1 MKEKEKVKGKEKMEK
16 VKEKAGKGKSS
27 GKGYGSYG
35 RGRGKGRGRGRGK
48 GRGKG
53 GKGKGKYA
61 RQVGEKGYGGKGKSS
76 GKGKGPACYICGK
89 TGHFAAECYQ
99 NPGKGKGKGKSIRN
113 VHGEYEQWNQD
124 GEHWNEKW
132 QNWNNNE
139 GDKQSQQST
148 QASSSSSQPSVRMVS
163 QARGNE
169 SVRRVMQ
176 ESTVTIE
183 EVEDEVVDLI
193 GMFNSYAKG
202 SSVRMVK
209 EGKKKP
215 HQVKPNPEE
224 VEEDSEEGMPKKRQ
238 RESILFHATRRA
250 RDQLQH
256 RGYEHQEVRR
266 RANVLRATW
275 NQVKDIN
282 DLVNEVLEFLKDYP
296 DKPIRQQFLED
307 LEDVYGE
314 EDQEW
319 REMRKEQRAKR
330 KEMRE
335 RKEEEKA
342 EEKRARGSKD
352 KVRRVEVFD
361 ISDGDDEMM
370 VIDELMEWYLGEDV
384 DRVRMVNGQRYE
396 GDWCEP
402 VEVCLDSGADCHVLP
417 LSFYSEELGTT
428 ELPELRMMITDAQG
442 NAIRTTE
449 TRANITFEFQK
460 ENGRTLKVI
469 DSCVFGEVT
478 QPLFAV
484 GKLWKTGWGME
495 PYSPEKAFLVK
506 GNSRIPISFHR
517 NSTMTEVRIYRAEAR
532 PAQQQDVKR
541 TVKRVE
547 IHEGLKEWLDREKWT
562 EGWFFL
568 PDGRP
573 ARFDWSVWTTYDPT
587 SDSTEFPYRTVF
599 YGPCREDE
607 ILWNDLEMFT
617 CAEEWQGFE
626 RLEFEK
632 EEDVMI
638 TILERTPQEM
648 SRYIKEKR
656 KEPEKQL
663 PEEPQ
668 GSASSS
674 DGKKGKMEVDQQEK
688 LEKRLPAIGEDEFEE
703 KMIVGGVELT
713 PESSLKALKQACKFL
728 GVGVTGSKQLLWQR
742 LKKEVA
748 ETKLKT
754 LVDISKAITKE
765 FERDPTAQRQPYEPS
780 AEEKALRELTHL
792 PKADWCESCTA
803 TRSREDNFETSKK
816 QYDGSLVSMDFKF
829 TRTRDEENAKDVKDA
844 LCISLVMVDQESK
857 FVHAIPVPSKEVTGY
872 LVEEVCRVLML
883 MEKKVILR
891 TDTEPAM
898 LSLRNK
904 VQLIRKMNNLETE
917 IQDVSPDEHQGLQV
931 ERWVQTVRNLSKT
944 LVYAAEKEAN
954 VKITSEST
962 LYPWLARHACFLLN
976 RFVVQGGRTPFE
988 VLFDREYKGALAPWG
1003 STVLAKPLPK
1013 VKEKGEPWKKGIFVG
1028 KDHVSNANL
1037 ISTSSGII
1045 KARTMRRCTPVF
1057 DAETMFQAT
1066 GTPGIMPSKL

>member
-1 MKEKEKVKGKEKMEK
+1 MAQALVSFPSMSKGASLYDYVLTYEKLVDEYEKLSGLRYDRNLKIGTLLKGIPNDLKRTLLFDMDDKTTYEQMRARLLEYERSSQTWSAENILSSLSVQSDHTKHKEYQGPIPMEIDRIEGKGKGKGK
-16 VKEKAGKGKSS
+16 GKDGKGKGKGGKGKGKSS
-27 GKGYGSYG
+27 GKGYYGSYG

-124 GEHWNEKW
+124 GERWNEKW

-163 QARGNE
+163 QVRGNE

-250 RDQLQH
+250 RDQLQR
-256 RGYEHQEVRR
+256 RGYEHQEVKR

-314 EDQEW
+314 EDQDW
-319 REMRKEQRAKR
+319 RELRKEQKAKR

-335 RKEEEKA
+335 RKEAEEA

-384 DRVRMVNGQRYE
+384 DRVRMVNDQRYE
-396 GDWCEP
+396 RDWCEP

-495 PYSPEKAFLVK
+495 PYSNEKAFLVK
-506 GNSRIPISFHR
+506 GNSRIPISFRR

-532 PAQQQDVKR
+532 PAQQESVKR

-547 IHEGLKEWLDREKWT
+547 IQEGLKEWLDREKWT

-587 SDSTEFPYRTVF
+587 NDSMEFPYRAVF

-607 ILWNDLEMFT
+607 ILWNDLEMFA

-626 RLEFEK
+626 ILEFEK

-648 SRYIKEKR
+648 SRYINEKR
-656 KEPEKQL
+656 KEPEKQF

-674 DGKKGKMEVDQQEK
+674 DGTKGKMEVDQQEK

-713 PESSLKALKQACKFL
+713 PESSLKALKPACKFL

-754 LVDISKAITKE
+754 LVDIYQRLSK
-765 FERDPTAQRQPYEPS
+765 RNS
-780 AEEKALRELTHL
+780 
-792 PKADWCESCTA
+792 SA
-803 TRSREDNFETSKK
+803 TR
-816 QYDGSLVSMDFKF
+816 
-829 TRTRDEENAKDVKDA
+829 
-844 LCISLVMVDQESK
+844 
-857 FVHAIPVPSKEVTGY
+857 
-872 LVEEVCRVLML
+872 
-883 MEKKVILR
+883 
-891 TDTEPAM
+891 
-898 LSLRNK
+898 LRNGNLMSH
-904 VQLIRKMNNLETE
+904 QLK
-917 IQDVSPDEHQGLQV
+917 
-931 ERWVQTVRNLSKT
+931 K
-944 LVYAAEKEAN
+944 
-954 VKITSEST
+954 
-962 LYPWLARHACFLLN
+962 RH
-976 RFVVQGGRTPFE
+976 
-988 VLFDREYKGALAPWG
+988 
-1003 STVLAKPLPK
+1003 
-1013 VKEKGEPWKKGIFVG
+1013 
-1028 KDHVSNANL
+1028 
-1037 ISTSSGII
+1037 
-1045 KARTMRRCTPVF
+1045 CTN
-1057 DAETMFQAT
+1057 
-1066 GTPGIMPSKL
+1066 

>member
-1 MKEKEKVKGKEKMEK
+1 
-16 VKEKAGKGKSS
+16 
-27 GKGYGSYG
+27 
-35 RGRGKGRGRGRGK
+35 
-48 GRGKG
+48 
-53 GKGKGKYA
+53 
-61 RQVGEKGYGGKGKSS
+61 
-76 GKGKGPACYICGK
+76 
-89 TGHFAAECYQ
+89 
-99 NPGKGKGKGKSIRN
+99 
-113 VHGEYEQWNQD
+113 
-124 GEHWNEKW
+124 
-132 QNWNNNE
+132 
-139 GDKQSQQST
+139 
-148 QASSSSSQPSVRMVS
+148 
-163 QARGNE
+163 
-169 SVRRVMQ
+169 MQ

-193 GMFNSYAKG
+193 GMFNNFATG
-202 SSVRMVK
+202 SNVRMVK
-209 EGKKKP
+209 EKPSGSKKKRLWSS
-215 HQVKPNPEE
+215 
-224 VEEDSEEGMPKKRQ
+224 DSEEGMPKKMQ
-238 RESILFHATRRA
+238 REKILYIGMTLARMQLEHRGFPVQDAKRRA
-250 RDQLQH
+250 K
-256 RGYEHQEVRR
+256 
-266 RANVLRATW
+266 VLRAKW
-275 NQVKDIN
+275 NEIKDQNDVVKEIMDYLE
-282 DLVNEVLEFLKDYP
+282 DYPERPGRTEFLTKL
-296 DKPIRQQFLED
+296 Q
-307 LEDVYGE
+307 DVYTSDEQRYRRLRKVDKERKRSTSDQQE
-314 EDQEW
+314 EDGDSND
-319 REMRKEQRAKR
+319 
-330 KEMRE
+330 
-335 RKEEEKA
+335 EEDDGQEKA
-342 EEKRARGSKD
+342 SGSKD

-384 DRVRMVNGQRYE
+384 DRVRMVNNQRYE
-396 GDWCEP
+396 RDWYEP

-460 ENGRTLKVI
+460 ENARTLKVI

-495 PYSPEKAFLVK
+495 PYSHEKAFLVK

-532 PAQQQDVKR
+532 PAQQESVKR

-547 IHEGLKEWLDREKWT
+547 IQEGLKECLDREKWT

-587 SDSTEFPYRTVF
+587 NHSTEFPYRTVF

-607 ILWNDLEMFT
+607 ILWSELEMFA
-617 CAEEWQGFE
+617 CAEDWKGFE
-626 RLEFEK
+626 ILEFEK

-648 SRYIKEKR
+648 SRYIHEKR

-668 GSASSS
+668 GSSSSS
-674 DGKKGKMEVDQQEK
+674 DGMKGKMEVDQQEK

-754 LVDISKAITKE
+754 LVDISKAIQKE
-765 FERDPTAQRQPYEPS
+765 FERDPTVQRQPYEPS

-816 QYDGSLVSMDFKF
+816 KYDGSLVSMDFKF
-829 TRTRDEENAKDVKDA
+829 TGTRDEENAKDVKDA

-976 RFVVQGGRTPFE
+976 RFVAQGGRTPFE

-1003 STVLAKPLPK
+1003 STVLARPLPK

-1057 DAETMFQAT
+1057 DAETMFQAA
-1066 GTPGIMPSKL
+1066 GTPWNYAQQAVAGRKQKRRLPNRGIEALPPVQLIKRATASSLSKILKAWQVGLVLEPARSLTRGSFLSHLLRELCTLFLGRRRADLIGPSSRRGAYGGLQLEPRWGTQLQPPRLEDSLVPCGGGWTPEVCSAVWAPWHILSLS